1 MKRNLD
7 HVIVSVRDLDAAA
20 AAYRRLGFLVMPR
33 AVHHNL
39 GTANHIIQLHGN
51 YFELLG
57 DFHNYADP
65 AMREFMSARFEGNP
79 GESSEGGLSMLS
91 LSCTDLAADRE
102 RLIARGHTPSA
113 IMNSAREVVLA
124 DGRLEATAS
133 SSMLNWRAA
142 PRRWGTLFYSF
153 HGKPQTIWFEPWM
166 THPNTVRTLLGI
178 TYCSDDFAADVSY
191 INDMLC
197 AEPAEH
203 TAQRCLWPTPQGE
216 WLELLSPA
224 ALAARFAVPVPV
236 PATPFAVWPV
246 ALRYRVQSL
255 VACRQALRD
264 GGVPFVERN
273 GLITVAAEHAAGAI
287 SEFTESID
295 APSPPPG
302 PQP

>member
-1 MKRNLD
+1 VKRCLD

-20 AAYRRLGFLVMPR
+20 AAYRRLGFAVMPR

-39 GTANHIIQLHGN
+39 GTANHIIQFHSN

-57 DFHNYADP
+57 DFHKYADP
-65 AMREFMSARFEGNP
+65 AMREFMSARFQGEP
-79 GESSEGGLSMLS
+79 GESGEGGLSMLS

-102 RLIARGHTPSA
+102 RLIALGHTPSA

-124 DGRLEATAS
+124 DGCLDATAS

-142 PRRWGTLFYSF
+142 PRRWSTLFYSF
-153 HGKPQTIWFEPWM
+153 HGKPRTIWFEPWQ
-166 THPNTVRTLLGI
+166 THPNTVHTLAGI
-178 TYCSDDFAADVSY
+178 TYCSNHFAADVPY
-191 INDMLC
+191 IHDMLC

-216 WLELLSPA
+216 WLELLSPD
-224 ALAARFAVPVPV
+224 ALAARFAVPV

-246 ALRYRVQSL
+246 ALRYRVQDLS
-255 VACRQALRD
+255 ACRQALRN
-264 GGVPFVERN
+264 GGVPFVEQA

-287 SEFTESID
+287 SEFTESTE
-295 APSPPPG
+295 APAPPQG
-302 PQP
+302 PQA